1 MAGLAAGALALVM
14 GATAPSSVPSKPLP
28 KAVVLQAM
36 HNDGIAQANAS
47 KVVTQWLNKSWCA
60 PLSHFTVYSRP
71 QWYALSGPPVKTPSP
86 LLAAYSA
93 SSITPVGSGS
103 FTIIPGYCHFYVHT
117 PVVTTTTGQVGH
129 NPYPISAPKGAS
141 ARQTI
146 AAVDS
151 NLPVAVGPIRYTT
164 AHVELEVSYAI
175 SQGGRIAY
183 HHALYLLTAQIKPG
197 QQVMSASS
205 LIGGGEWQSAVPSYS
220 PSYVVPGP
228 AGGTQLPVPPKMVK
242 L

>member
-1 MAGLAAGALALVM
+1 MAGLAAGSLALVM
-14 GATAPSSVPSKPLP
+14 GATAPNSAPPKPLP
-28 KAVVLQAM
+28 KAVVLRAM
-36 HNDGIAQANAS
+36 HNDGAAQANAS
-47 KVVTQWLNKSWCA
+47 KVVTQWLNKSWCS
-60 PLSHFTVYSRP
+60 PLSHFTVYSRS
-71 QWYALSGPPVKTPSP
+71 QWYALSGPPAKAPSP

-93 SSITPVGSGS
+93 ASITPVGSGS
-103 FTIIPGYCHFYVHT
+103 FTMIPGYCHFYVHT
-117 PVVTTTTGQVGH
+117 PSVVTTTRQVGH

-141 ARQTI
+141 AQQTI

-175 SQGGRIAY
+175 SQGGHITY
-183 HHALYLLTAQIKPG
+183 HHVLYLLTARIEPG
-197 QQVMSASS
+197 QRTMTPAS
-205 LIGGGEWQSAVPSYS
+205 LVGGGEWQSAVPSYS

-228 AGGTQLPVPPKMVK
+228 AGGTQLTALPKMVK